1 MTIIASLVI
10 ALVLGGGTSFAA
22 QSALPGDVLYRV
34 KADIN
39 EEVIGALTLS
49 TEGKA
54 NWNARRA
61 ERRPEEATEL
71 VAEGKLNAEVRADI
85 EARLKEHVNDSE
97 EETRKLESGGQNE
110 AAIEARSDLESRL
123 EGHASIAV
131 LLNVYLEG
139 ESRSQVEKL
148 LETNQEKL
156 IQFKNN
162 PENFEETKNN
172 LLGTMIK
179 IAGRVNKNDFFQRL
193 EIIANDVTQANPE
206 EEIKRLNEEVKKI
219 ES

>member
-131 LLNVYLEG
+131 LLN
-139 ESRSQVEKL
+139 
-148 LETNQEKL
+148 
-156 IQFKNN
+156 
-162 PENFEETKNN
+162 
-172 LLGTMIK
+172 
-179 IAGRVNKNDFFQRL
+179 
-193 EIIANDVTQANPE
+193 
-206 EEIKRLNEEVKKI
+206 
-219 ES
+219 